1 MPAVVDLFRE
11 QKDYAGVRELQKDIV
26 RQYRGDFGKHID
38 AKDLPRIRM
47 VWESIPIQLAKENKK
62 FFFGQIKKVPEVQ
75 ILKLR
80 YSGSWIAD

>member
-11 QKDYAGVRELQKDIV
+11 QKDYAGVRELQRHSTSV
-26 RQYRGDFGKHID
+26 PGDFGKHID

-62 FFFGQIKKVPEVQ
+62 FFFGQIKKEPEVQ

>member
-1 MPAVVDLFRE
+1 MAKNYYYTGGMPAVVDLFRE

-47 VWESIPIQLAKENKK
+47 VWEP
-62 FFFGQIKKVPEVQ
+62 F
-75 ILKLR
+75 R
-80 YSGSWIAD
+80 YSWQRKIRNFSSDR